1 MRKRFLITF
10 FLSLGIFTFL
20 YSTLWGKFFYNN
32 TSAAPEGSGG
42 SQDAFQEGNE
52 IEAKVEN
59 EILFL
64 MMGVDTHDVKKS
76 KGTRTDT
83 MMLMK
88 VNFETGKIDLLSLP
102 RDTRV
107 LVRGKED
114 KLNHAHAYGGT
125 SLTMAT
131 VRDFLDIDL
140 DYYVKVDY
148 KVVKGIVEAIGGVD
162 IDVPQRM
169 KYKDPTAKPPLDINL
184 HPGPQTLYGKEAHD
198 FLRFRSYRDGDID
211 RIKAQQYFMKE
222 LIKQTLKPKNLLKL
236 PKLVETY
243 FEYVETNIPLNLIL
257 KGVAAGRKIDMEN
270 MEQRTIT
277 GYGQRINGLDYWIYD
292 REETSKVVKEM
303 FGDYLLN

>member
-1 MRKRFLITF
+1 MITF

-32 TSAAPEGSGG
+32 TSAAPEVSGG
-42 SQDAFQEGNE
+42 GQDVFQEGNE
-52 IEAKVEN
+52 IETKVEN

-64 MMGVDTHDVKKS
+64 MMGVDAHDVKKS

-169 KYKDPTAKPPLDINL
+169 RYRDPTAKPPLDINL
-184 HPGPQTLYGKEAHD
+184 YPGPQTLYGKEAHD
-198 FLRFRSYRDGDID
+198 FLRFRSYRGGDID

-257 KGVAAGRKIDMEN
+257 KGVAAGRKMDIEN